1 VRFAALALVV
11 AQAVAC
17 GSPSAEEAPS
27 VAGAPPAGAAPGLD
41 APWSEAERA
50 TLASLRRLDRL
61 PPDPTNRWADD
72 PAAAAL
78 GRRLFYDAGLSPSGA
93 VSCATCHD
101 PARHFTDGKVRAA
114 GVGVA
119 ARHAPGIEGSQLGPW
134 FFWDGRADSLWSQA
148 TGPIESAVE
157 MGSDRLFV
165 ARQIASRYRD
175 AFQAV
180 WGSTLG
186 PLPPLEDAARFPA
199 RARPDADASHPLAV
213 AWSGMSAA
221 DQATVT
227 GVFVGAAKAIAAYE
241 RTLLPGVAPF
251 DRYVDAVVA
260 GDPTGGGHLSDE
272 AVAGLRFF
280 VRDGACVSC
289 HLGPFFT
296 DRAFH
301 NLGLPNPPAADGGGA
316 YDMGRT
322 VGAERVKTSEF
333 RCGGPWSDTAVC
345 EELRFLNPAFSDFIT
360 AFKTPSLRNV
370 TRTAPYMHTGQ
381 LATLDAV
388 LDFYAELPG
397 KAAFGHRE
405 LTLQPLSLPPERRAA
420 LKAFLAALEAPVSDP
435 GPGAVAATPSAPG
448 GR

>member
-1 VRFAALALVV
+1 MRVAALAAAWVL
-11 AQAVAC
+11 AAC
-17 GSPSAEEAPS
+17 GGAAAPRPATPSDRAPSA
-27 VAGAPPAGAAPGLD
+27 LD

-50 TLASLRRLDRL
+50 TLASLRRIDHL

-78 GRRLFYDAGLSPSGA
+78 GRRLFYDARLSPSGS

-101 PARHFTDGKVRAA
+101 PARHFTDGKVRAQ

-148 TGPIESAVE
+148 AGPIESAVE
-157 MGSDRLFV
+157 MGSDRLFL
-165 ARQIASRYRD
+165 ARQIAARYREP
-175 AFQAV
+175 FQAV
-180 WGSTLG
+180 FGDALG
-186 PLPPLEDAARFPA
+186 PLPPLGDAARFPA
-199 RARPDADASHPLAV
+199 RARPDADEAHPLAV
-213 AWSGMSAA
+213 AWAGMAPA
-221 DQATVT
+221 DQAAVT
-227 GVFVGAAKAIAAYE
+227 GVFVGAVKAIAAYE
-241 RTLLPGVAPF
+241 RTLLPGEAPF
-251 DRYVDAVVA
+251 DRYVDAVLS
-260 GDPTGGGHLSDE
+260 GDPAGGGHLSSE
-272 AVAGLRFF
+272 AVAGLQFF

-301 NLGLPNPPAADGGGA
+301 NLGLPNPPVEHGGGA

-322 VGAERVKTSEF
+322 VGAEQVKASEL
-333 RCGGPWSDTAVC
+333 RCGGPWADTAVC
-345 EELRFLNPAFSDFIT
+345 EELRFLNPSFSDFIT

-381 LATLDAV
+381 LATLDDV

-397 KAAFGHRE
+397 KPAFGHRE
-405 LTLQPLSLPPERRAA
+405 LTLQPLALPPERRIA
-420 LKAFLAALEAPVSDP
+420 LKAFLASLEAPVSDP
-435 GPGAVAATPSAPG
+435 GVDVARAAPGAPG